1 MEDPVKERE
10 LLDMF
15 KQIDVDGSKTLS
27 LNEIILYLKSLT
39 EDISEDNIVQIFSN
53 FDKTGDRM
61 VDFEEFKVRDCA
73 YITLSSTVIFYT
85 VIF

>member
-61 VDFEEFKVRDCA
+61 VDFEEFKVRGCA

>member
-1 MEDPVKERE
+1 MEDPVKDKE

-39 EDISEDNIVQIFSN
+39 EDISEDNIIQIFSN

-61 VDFEEFKVRDCA
+61 VDFEEFKVKQQQTWEMSQ
-73 YITLSSTVIFYT
+73 YYHKQGFSN
-85 VIF
+85 

>member
-61 VDFEEFKVRDCA
+61 VDFDEFKVRDCA
-73 YITLSSTVIFYT
+73 
-85 VIF
+85 